1 MKRFLITVLIIIS
14 VLSIL
19 VPFILI
25 GSDFSN
31 DGLNVYFF
39 ALVILVPFAATLG
52 FVVTVIVLYKK
63 KLRGTI
69 YPLDKFTS
77 MSLTGQSD
85 VFTHKHTTKY
95 KYRSSKK

>member
-1 MKRFLITVLIIIS
+1 MKKTLITVLIIIF
-14 VLSIL
+14 LLAIL

-25 GSDFSN
+25 GRNISGSE
-31 DGLNVYFF
+31 LSLYFF
-39 ALVILVPFAATLG
+39 ASVILVPFIATLI

-85 VFTHKHTTKY
+85 VFTHKHTTRY

>member
-1 MKRFLITVLIIIS
+1 MKKTLITVFIIIS

-52 FVVTVIVLYKK
+52 FVVAIIVLYKK
-63 KLRGTI
+63 KLRGAI
-69 YPLDKFTS
+69 YPLDKFTQ
-77 MSLTGQSD
+77 LTLTAQSD

-95 KYRSSKK
+95 KYKSGKK